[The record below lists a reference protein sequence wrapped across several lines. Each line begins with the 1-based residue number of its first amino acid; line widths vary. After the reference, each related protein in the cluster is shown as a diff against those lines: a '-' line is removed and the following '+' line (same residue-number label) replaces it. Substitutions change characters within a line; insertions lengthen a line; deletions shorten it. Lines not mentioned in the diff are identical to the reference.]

1 MNAENDF
8 AYCACPEQ
16 EVMLEEYL
24 EGTLENGAMRK
35 LSEHLKS
42 CAGCSQALED
52 AAEAAKWLHQAG
64 RTPDPG
70 PAFTHM
76 VMTRVRTHESEARPT
91 FWEPFVSLAWKFAT
105 TAALALVV
113 MLAYAAHGT
122 NAVSPDAN
130 NVAATT
136 TLQGDMQEILVAGQS
151 TVPATRSDMV
161 RMVTESDN
169 AEQ

>member
-8 AYCACPEQ
+8 ANCACPEY

-24 EGTLENGAMRK
+24 EGTLENGAVRR
-35 LSEHLKS
+35 LNEHLKL
-42 CAGCSQALED
+42 CDGCSQAF
-52 AAEAAKWLHQAG
+52 AEATEASMWLRQAE

-76 VMTRVRTHESEARPT
+76 VMTRVRTQESEPRAS

-105 TAALALVV
+105 TAALALVL
-113 MLAYAAHGT
+113 MLAYAVHGT
-122 NAVSPDAN
+122 NPESPDN
-130 NVAATT
+130 SVAATVS
-136 TLQGDMQEILVAGQS
+136 LQGDMQEILVAGQS

-169 AEQ
+169 AQQ

>member
-8 AYCACPEQ
+8 ANCACPEY

-24 EGTLENGAMRK
+24 EGTLENGAVRR
-35 LSEHLKS
+35 LNEHLKL
-42 CAGCSQALED
+42 CDGCSHAF
-52 AAEAAKWLHQAG
+52 AEATEASMWLRQAE

-76 VMTRVRTHESEARPT
+76 VMTRVRTQESEPRAS

-105 TAALALVV
+105 TAALALVL
-113 MLAYAAHGT
+113 MLAYAVHGT
-122 NAVSPDAN
+122 NPASPDN
-130 NVAATT
+130 SVAATVS
-136 TLQGDMQEILVAGQS
+136 LQGDMQEILVAGQS

-169 AEQ
+169 AQQ

>member
-8 AYCACPEQ
+8 ASCACPEY

-24 EGTLENGAMRK
+24 QGTLENGTARK
-35 LSEHLKS
+35 LSEHLKVCAS
-42 CAGCSQALED
+42 CGQALED
-52 AAEAAKWLHQAG
+52 ATEAAKWLHRAE

-70 PAFTHM
+70 PAFTHL
-76 VMTRVRTHESEARPT
+76 VMTRVRTHESEVRT
-91 FWEPFVSLAWKFAT
+91 SFWEPFVSLAWKFAT
-105 TAALALVV
+105 TAALALVL

-122 NAVSPDAN
+122 NAISPDTN
-130 NVAATT
+130 NVATT
-136 TLQGDMQEILVAGQS
+136 ASTQGDLQEILVAGQS

>member
-8 AYCACPEQ
+8 AGCACPEY

-24 EGTLENGAMRK
+24 EGTLANGAARK

-42 CAGCSQALED
+42 CAGCSQALAD
-52 AAEAAKWLHQAG
+52 ATEASMWLRLAG

-76 VMTRVRTHESEARPT
+76 VMTRVRTRESEARPS
-91 FWEPFVSLAWKFAT
+91 FWEPFVSMAWKFAT

-113 MLAYAAHGT
+113 MLAYAAHGA
-122 NAVSPDAN
+122 NPVSPDTN
-130 NVAATT
+130 NVATT
-136 TLQGDMQEILVAGQS
+136 VSMQGDVQEILVAGQS

>member
-8 AYCACPEQ
+8 ANCACPEY

-24 EGTLENGAMRK
+24 EGTLENGAVRK
-35 LSEHLKS
+35 VNEHLKL
-42 CAGCSQALED
+42 CDGCSQAF
-52 AAEAAKWLHQAG
+52 AEATEASMWLRQAE

-76 VMTRVRTHESEARPT
+76 VMTRVRTQESEPRAS

-122 NAVSPDAN
+122 SAVSPDTT
-130 NVAATT
+130 NVATAGS
-136 TLQGDMQEILVAGQS
+136 LQGEMQEILVAGQS

>member
-8 AYCACPEQ
+8 ANCACPEY
-16 EVMLEEYL
+16 EVMLEEHL
-24 EGTLENGAMRK
+24 EGTLENGVARK

-42 CAGCSQALED
+42 CSGCSQALED
-52 AAEAAKWLHQAG
+52 AAGAADWLRQAE

-70 PAFTHM
+70 AAFTHM
-76 VMTRVRTHESEARPT
+76 VMTRVRTHEPETRTS

-113 MLAYAAHGT
+113 MLAFAARGT
-122 NAVSPDAN
+122 NPTSPDTN
-130 NVAATT
+130 SVATAAP
-136 TLQGDMQEILVAGQS
+136 LQGDMQEILVAGQS

>member
-1 MNAENDF
+1 
-8 AYCACPEQ
+8 
-16 EVMLEEYL
+16 MLEEYL
-24 EGTLENGAMRK
+24 EGTLENGAARK
-35 LSEHLKS
+35 LSEHLKA
-42 CAGCSQALED
+42 CVGCSQALQD
-52 AAEAAKWLHQAG
+52 ATEAAKWLHQAE

-76 VMTRVRTHESEARPT
+76 VMTRVRTQESEART
-91 FWEPFVSLAWKFAT
+91 SFWEPFVSLGWKFAT
-105 TAALALVV
+105 TAALALVL

-122 NAVSPDAN
+122 NAISPDTN
-130 NVAATT
+130 NGATVSA
-136 TLQGDMQEILVAGQS
+136 QGDVQEILMAGQS

>member
-8 AYCACPEQ
+8 ANCACPEY

-24 EGTLENGAMRK
+24 DGAMENGAARK
-35 LSEHLKS
+35 LSEHLKA
-42 CAGCSQALED
+42 CAGCSQALRD
-52 AAEAAKWLHQAG
+52 ATEAAKWLHQAE

-76 VMTRVRTHESEARPT
+76 VMTRVRTQASEART
-91 FWEPFVSLAWKFAT
+91 SFWEPFVSLAWKFAT
-105 TAALALVV
+105 TAALALVL

-122 NAVSPDAN
+122 NAVSPDTN
-130 NVAATT
+130 NVATT
-136 TLQGDMQEILVAGQS
+136 VSTQGDLQEILVAGQS

>member
-8 AYCACPEQ
+8 ANCACSEY

-24 EGTLENGAMRK
+24 EGTLENGAVRK

-42 CAGCSQALED
+42 CAGCSEALRD
-52 AAEAAKWLHQAG
+52 ATEAANWLHQAE

-76 VMTRVRTHESEARPT
+76 VMTRVRTYDAEERPG

-122 NAVSPDAN
+122 KAVSSEGS
-130 NVAATT
+130 VATASG
-136 TLQGDMQEILVAGQS
+136 LQGEMQEILVAGQS
-151 TVPATRSDMV
+151 NVPATRSDMV